1 MDLGISLN
9 VYNDLI
15 WHRKR
20 VKPLLSDQN
29 IVRKFL
35 RNALSVSLV
44 VSKQTKPINLQAAKN
59 LLRDVWKFGQDLKIN
74 DVGEGLIQF
83 KFSLESQLVWVMN
96 NSPWSFDNHLLLLR
110 QWGKGDDG
118 ILCWLLTR
126 PYMGAGMGTSFRT
139 YQWRSG

>member
-1 MDLGISLN
+1 M
-9 VYNDLI
+9 
-15 WHRKR
+15 
-20 VKPLLSDQN
+20 KPLLSDQN

-83 KFSLESQLVWVMN
+83 KFSLESQLVWIMN
-96 NSPWSFDNHLLLLR
+96 NGPWSFDNHLLLLR

-118 ILCWLLTR
+118 ILC
-126 PYMGAGMGTSFRT
+126 
-139 YQWRSG
+139 

>member
-1 MDLGISLN
+1 M
-9 VYNDLI
+9 
-15 WHRKR
+15 
-20 VKPLLSDQN
+20 KPLLSDQN

-44 VSKQTKPINLQAAKN
+44 VSKQTKPINLQAGKN

-83 KFSLESQLVWVMN
+83 KVSLESQLVWVMN
-96 NSPWSFDNHLLLLR
+96 NGPWSFDNHLLLLR

-118 ILCWLLTR
+118 ILC
-126 PYMGAGMGTSFRT
+126 
-139 YQWRSG
+139 

>member
-1 MDLGISLN
+1 M
-9 VYNDLI
+9 
-15 WHRKR
+15 
-20 VKPLLSDQN
+20 KPLLSDQN

-44 VSKQTKPINLQAAKN
+44 VSKQTKPINLRAAKN
-59 LLRDVWKFGQDLKIN
+59 LLRDVWKFGQDLMIN

-96 NSPWSFDNHLLLLR
+96 NGPWSFDNHLLLLR

-118 ILCWLLTR
+118 ILC
-126 PYMGAGMGTSFRT
+126 
-139 YQWRSG
+139 

>member
-1 MDLGISLN
+1 M
-9 VYNDLI
+9 
-15 WHRKR
+15 
-20 VKPLLSDQN
+20 KPLLSDQN

-44 VSKQTKPINLQAAKN
+44 VSKQTKPINLQAGKN

-96 NSPWSFDNHLLLLR
+96 NGPWSFDNHLLLLR

-118 ILCWLLTR
+118 ILC
-126 PYMGAGMGTSFRT
+126 
-139 YQWRSG
+139 